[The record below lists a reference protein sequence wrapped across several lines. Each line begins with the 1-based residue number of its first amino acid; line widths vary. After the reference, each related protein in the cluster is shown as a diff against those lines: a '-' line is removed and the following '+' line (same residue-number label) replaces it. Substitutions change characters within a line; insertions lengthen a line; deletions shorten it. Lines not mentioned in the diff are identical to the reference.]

1 MGGGD
6 LSKGSD
12 FAPTGWTC
20 ATNYQGTPAPIVC
33 TTAGG
38 EYTLTECEPACTR
51 PTNTAYDF
59 SSEHA
64 DCLKSDGT
72 AATCA
77 SSLSCADGYSGT
89 ITVGLCTS
97 LGDYTV
103 SGCEADCIHPS
114 SAPTGYTKGTM
125 GGDLSKG
132 SDFAPTGWTCASG
145 YSGTIAPQV
154 CTSAGGAYTLT
165 ECEPACT
172 RPTNTAYDFSSE
184 HADCLKSDGTAATCA
199 SSL

>member
-59 SSEHA
+59 SSE
-64 DCLKSDGT
+64 D
-72 AATCA
+72 
-77 SSLSCADGYSGT
+77 
-89 ITVGLCTS
+89 
-97 LGDYTV
+97 
-103 SGCEADCIHPS
+103 ADCIHPS

-132 SDFAPTGWTCASG
+132 SDFAPTG
-145 YSGTIAPQV
+145 
-154 CTSAGGAYTLT
+154 CTSAGGAYTLQG
-165 ECEPACT
+165 CE
-172 RPTNTAYDFSSE
+172 
-184 HADCLKSDGTAATCA
+184 ADCIHPSSAPTGYTKGTMG
-199 SSL
+199 

>member
-20 ATNYQGTPAPIVC
+20 A
-33 TTAGG
+33 
-38 EYTLTECEPACTR
+38 
-51 PTNTAYDF
+51 
-59 SSEHA
+59 S
-64 DCLKSDGT
+64 
-72 AATCA
+72 
-77 SSLSCADGYSGT
+77 GYSGT
-89 ITVGLCTS
+89 AAPQVCTS
-97 LGDYTV
+97 AGGAYTV

-114 SAPTGYTKGTM
+114 TAPTGYTKGTM

-154 CTSAGGAYTLT
+154 CTSAGGAYTLQG
-165 ECEPACT
+165 CE
-172 RPTNTAYDFSSE
+172 
-184 HADCLKSDGTAATCA
+184 ADCIHPSTAPTGYTKEQWVEIYLRA
-199 SSL
+199 LILLQL